1 MADYEVGVS
10 AVRYPRDNV
19 SALAEERF
27 GTAPPFE
34 LGRAR
39 ALVEQETPDV
49 AILAYGTCGI
59 QAIEALDQLQNEYK
73 VSLYDARFAK
83 PVDIDLI
90 RTLVE
95 AGVPIVTIEDHG
107 IHGGFGANVVEACNL
122 AGLDNARILRLGMPE
137 RWILQGSRNEQL
149 EEIGI
154 DPTSIARSIRTLLDT
169 RHTGSSTASSN
180 HVQQSEKALGSNQG

>member
-1 MADYEVGVS
+1 MKS
-10 AVRYPRDNV
+10 ASVPSAIPGTTSVLSPRN
-19 SALAEERF
+19 ALAPPRRSNSDAL
-27 GTAPPFE
+27 APWSNRRRRTSPSSRTE
-34 LGRAR
+34 
-39 ALVEQETPDV
+39 PV
-49 AILAYGTCGI
+49 ASRPSRR
-59 QAIEALDQLQNEYK
+59 LDQLQNEYK